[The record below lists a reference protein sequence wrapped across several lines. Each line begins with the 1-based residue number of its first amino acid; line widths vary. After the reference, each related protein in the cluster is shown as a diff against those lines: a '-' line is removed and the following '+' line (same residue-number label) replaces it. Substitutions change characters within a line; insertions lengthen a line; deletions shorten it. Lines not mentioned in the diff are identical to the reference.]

1 MTIPRKK
8 KIPENQLETIGKISK
23 LVKKLREEK
32 DLSIER
38 FCYQYRIPRIT
49 YGNLESGR
57 FGFQI
62 TTLLTVLSAHEL
74 TLGQFAKKMEEE

>member
-8 KIPENQLETIGKISK
+8 EIPKEQLETIGKISK
-23 LVKKLREEK
+23 LVKKLREDK
-32 DLSIER
+32 NLSIER

-62 TTLLTVLSAHEL
+62 TTLLTILSAHKFS
-74 TLGQFAKKMEEE
+74 LGQFVKKLEEE

>member
-1 MTIPRKK
+1 MTKARIKE
-8 KIPENQLETIGKISK
+8 IPEKQLETIGKISK
-23 LVKKLREEK
+23 LVKQLREEK
-32 DLSIER
+32 KLSIER

-62 TTLLTVLSAHEL
+62 TTLLTILSAHEL
-74 TLGQFAKKMEEE
+74 TLGQFVKKLEEE